1 MNIRETRIY
10 DEIHTFTQKTKKMS
24 HYLRVLLCV
33 PIGALIIV
41 SLGCGGCGGLKKVNQ
56 PKEKMHSDSE
66 KDKQVE
72 IAQAKEL
79 SDNKAEMSQD
89 SLQAQWY
96 KENPHLVP
104 FRLQRNVFGKDVSF
118 EMDPAHRGGDA
129 WKTVWSEYVDKDYF
143 MNRIIQLSPTVILY
157 RRYPKELSKVF
168 YFVDQ
173 AEKIEFLDDRRNSQ
187 KTIDIWANRPYQDV
201 KHGRLTY
208 HHFSSEGME
217 VIPYSKQDQG
227 MKPTEYSLFTY
238 VRSEG
243 NYVIVNYELRSM
255 ETTKSFGIDETT
267 SKIIGVKH
275 TLHIYDLSGNLK
287 YELKDLPSVDGA
299 AVSNNGEYMLYTF
312 GGLGLATTNNPFGTI
327 EREGWA
333 LMRLK
338 DQKLV
343 YSEYT
348 DDGKLAIQ
356 GGGASLDQD
365 LLCVSYSTPNDKDG
379 VYDYFVFFDDKT
391 NSIYKKLWTHD
402 EWSLLSKE
410 WKTTQNKTWK
420 YYLKK
425 FQFQQISIL
434 EK

>member
-1 MNIRETRIY
+1 
-10 DEIHTFTQKTKKMS
+10 
-24 HYLRVLLCV
+24 
-33 PIGALIIV
+33 
-41 SLGCGGCGGLKKVNQ
+41 
-56 PKEKMHSDSE
+56 
-66 KDKQVE
+66 
-72 IAQAKEL
+72 
-79 SDNKAEMSQD
+79 
-89 SLQAQWY
+89 
-96 KENPHLVP
+96 
-104 FRLQRNVFGKDVSF
+104 
-118 EMDPAHRGGDA
+118 
-129 WKTVWSEYVDKDYF
+129 
-143 MNRIIQLSPTVILY
+143 
-157 RRYPKELSKVF
+157 
-168 YFVDQ
+168 
-173 AEKIEFLDDRRNSQ
+173 
-187 KTIDIWANRPYQDV
+187 
-201 KHGRLTY
+201 
-208 HHFSSEGME
+208 
-217 VIPYSKQDQG
+217 
-227 MKPTEYSLFTY
+227 
-238 VRSEG
+238 
-243 NYVIVNYELRSM
+243 M

-267 SKIIGVKH
+267 RKIIGVKH

-365 LLCVSYSTPNDKDG
+365 LLSVSYSTPNDKDG

-391 NSIYKKLWTHD
+391 NLIYKKLWTHD